1 MESAKVLED
10 LRKAVDT
17 RLVDFIAE
25 YKRPESLYIPMRY
38 VLEGQGK
45 RIRPLL
51 LLLVNQ
57 AFDGD
62 KDQAYHAALALEI
75 LHNFT
80 LVHDDIMDE
89 DFQRRGRPTVHKKWD
104 LSTAILSGD
113 GLLGLAYRSLL
124 ATKSEAIHQLLQVFT
139 DGVIDICE
147 GQAFDKEFERRD
159 SVTIA
164 EYIDMINRKTGRLL
178 SMCCEMGA
186 MLAGAS
192 EQSVKDCSK
201 FGYVIGEAFQVQDDL
216 LEVTSTMEVAGK
228 SLGSD
233 LFSQKKTFILLK
245 TLELAADNDL
255 HKINKILKQDIH
267 TEQDFEQLK
276 SIARDLGVIDVTKNY
291 IAEKLYE
298 ARTLLSTMPV
308 DATHIEFLIQQLQDR
323 QS

>member
-1 MESAKVLED
+1 MDSAKLLEE
-10 LRKAVDT
+10 LRIAVDR
-17 RLVDFIAE
+17 RLIDFISE
-25 YKRPESLYIPMRY
+25 YRRPESLYIPMQY

-45 RIRPLL
+45 RIRPIL

-57 AFDGD
+57 AYDGD
-62 KDQAYHAALALEI
+62 QEQAYHAALALEV

-124 ATKSEAIHQLLQVFT
+124 TTKSEEIHRLLQVFT

-147 GQAFDKEFERRD
+147 GQAYDKEFERRD
-159 SVTIA
+159 SVTIT
-164 EYIDMINRKTGRLL
+164 EYIDMIHRKTGRLL

-186 MLAGAS
+186 LLAGAS
-192 EQSVKDCSK
+192 EQSVKDCRS
-201 FGYVIGEAFQVQDDL
+201 FGYIIGEAFQVQDDL

-233 LFSQKKTFILLK
+233 LFSQKKTFIFLK
-245 TLELAADNDL
+245 TLELADEEEL
-255 HKINKILKQDIH
+255 RRINEILEQDIH

-276 SIARDLGVIDVTKNY
+276 RIARDLGVIDVTKNY
-291 IAEKLYE
+291 IDEKLYE
-298 ARTLLSTMPV
+298 AKALLNTMPV
-308 DATHIEFLIQQLQDR
+308 DTTHIEYLIQRLQDR